1 MAEVEITL
9 HNRQVHSVFE
19 LLGAKEND
27 LTYSLGWG
35 LHKSERLSH
44 LVCQRALART
54 DIEVPTAIR
63 LQEHQESGGYTDI
76 ELSGPGYR
84 VVLEAKRGFVAPS
97 PGQLQR
103 YLSRFRD
110 DEPDR
115 AFLVVAEASET
126 YARAALRV
134 PSHVDEVPVSY
145 VAWADLL
152 RMVRST
158 RQQKGLSLRERH
170 TLDELTTYMNKL
182 ISQQDQESNMVFVVA
197 LNRDGA
203 LGSTTSFYQVVTEQG
218 QYFHPYGEKGK
229 RWPKVPPNYLG
240 FRIDGRLLSIHHV
253 ESYEVTADL
262 RTRFPEFAQPG
273 DGNHIV
279 YKLGP
284 AIVPPT
290 TVKTGKLYRSQHVRA
305 HLDLLLTSA
314 SISEARDLTRA
325 RGSQVEE

>member
-1 MAEVEITL
+1 MSEVEITL

-27 LTYSLGWG
+27 LTYSLGWA

-44 LVCQRALART
+44 VLCQRALARQ
-54 DIEVPTAIR
+54 DIEAPTAIQ
-63 LQEHQESGGYTDI
+63 LQEHQESGGSTDI

-97 PGQLQR
+97 MEQLQK
-103 YLSRFRD
+103 YLPRFRD

-126 YARAALRV
+126 YARAALSV
-134 PSHVDEVPVSY
+134 PFEVEGVQVSY
-145 VAWADLL
+145 AAWADVLQV
-152 RMVRST
+152 VRYS
-158 RQQKGLSLRERH
+158 RKLKGLSLRERH
-170 TLDELTTYMNKL
+170 TLDELTTYMSKL

-197 LNRDGA
+197 LNRNGA
-203 LGSTTSFYQVVTEQG
+203 LGSSTSFYQVVTEQG

-262 RTRFPEFAQPG
+262 RTRFPEFTQTG
-273 DGNHIV
+273 EGNHIV
-279 YKLGP
+279 YRLGP
-284 AIVPPT
+284 AIVPQS
-290 TVKTGKLYRSQHVRA
+290 TVKTGNLYRSQHVRA